1 MTQAE
6 RLFGRPQAINYPTMD
21 FDTLCQLRDWLK
33 GEMAV
38 RRDRVKARKL
48 LCLVIARIM
57 EEENAI

>member
-6 RLFGRPQAINYPTMD
+6 RLFGRPQAFNYPMMD
-21 FDTLCQLRDWLK
+21 LTTLYELRDWLK

-48 LCLVIARIM
+48 LCLVTARIM
-57 EEENAI
+57 EEENE